1 MCHALSMNASMKN
14 QVCLITGAT
23 RGIGR
28 ATAHA
33 LAMNGATVV
42 IVGRDATRSA
52 STVRTLITETGN
64 PSVSALVGDLA
75 VQSEIVR
82 VADEFKS
89 RHDRL
94 DVLMNNAGG
103 IFYERQV
110 SGDGIEMTIALNHL
124 GYFRLTHELRGI
136 LVASHAARIVSVASG
151 AHQMARINFD
161 DLQGE
166 RNFSGWR
173 AYAQSKLANILFTVE
188 LARQLAGTRVTA
200 NALHPGFVATNFGMS
215 GAKSPVMNIGM
226 SVARLFARSPERGA
240 QTAIYLATS
249 PEVAGVTGL
258 YFFDRKPVP
267 PSAAGRDLAAA
278 NRLWMVTAGMCGI
291 GNETDSHAHSH
302 SH

>member
-1 MCHALSMNASMKN
+1 MNSAMKN
-14 QVCLITGAT
+14 HVCLVTGGT

-28 ATAHA
+28 ETARA

-42 IVGRDATRSA
+42 IVGRDASRTA
-52 STVRTLITETGN
+52 STVRSLITETGN

-82 VADEFKS
+82 VTDEFKS

-94 DVLMNNAGG
+94 NVLVNNAGG

-110 SGDGIEMTIALNHL
+110 SGDGNEMTFALNHL
-124 GYFRLTHELRGI
+124 GYFRLTHELREL
-136 LVASHAARIVSVASG
+136 LVASGSARIVSVSSG

-166 RNFSGWR
+166 QNYSGWR

-188 LARQLAGTRVTA
+188 LARQLSGTGVTA
-200 NALHPGFVATNFGMS
+200 NALHPGFVASNFGMS
-215 GAKSPVMNIGM
+215 GAQSQLMTVGM
-226 SVARLFARSPERGA
+226 RVARLFARSTERGA
-240 QTAIYLATS
+240 QTSIYLATS

-258 YFFDRKPVP
+258 YFADSKPVP
-267 PSAAGRDLAAA
+267 PSAAGRDLATAR
-278 NRLWMVTAGMCGI
+278 RLWVVTAGMCGI
-291 GNETDSHAHSH
+291 DRMNDVIVHGHAHTH
-302 SH
+302 